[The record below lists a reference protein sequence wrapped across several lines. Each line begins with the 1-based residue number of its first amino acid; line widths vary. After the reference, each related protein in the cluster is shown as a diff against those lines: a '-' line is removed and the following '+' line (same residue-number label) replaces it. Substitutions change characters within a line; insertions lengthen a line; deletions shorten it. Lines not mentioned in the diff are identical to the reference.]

1 MLKIGESGEAWKKVS
16 KNLLGKYFWRIFLQN
31 RTISVNS
38 AGTYINMQDA
48 YAVEAQ
54 AIGDWN
60 QIGYTGPGSNASGK
74 AQSNVFYY
82 SESKSAPQWAVKPLQ
97 KLNDCAKDQASAWTL
112 SAAASTNNATTGHYD
127 IAYTTGGQPE
137 CLGLTPSFAQLVSG
151 RNQ

>member
-1 MLKIGESGEAWKKVS
+1 VS
-16 KNLLGKYFWRIFLQN
+16 KNQFS
-31 RTISVNS
+31 TT
-38 AGTYINMQDA
+38 TYINMQDA